1 VSGVW
6 ERLKEGFWAADPLD
20 YPVAK
25 GDGDRLV
32 GEVGWGHRRT
42 WRGRAGS
49 MVWLAIV
56 AAPLSATF
64 AEPHLG
70 AFHLAVVLAVAAAF
84 ASTIFAMGVV
94 PDDWEAGLPLRVRL
108 VPVLGCLGALS
119 FLSFYDGP
127 TWAYMFTLS
136 IFPIASVF
144 RRPWPS
150 LIGLG
155 VLTAVTSIGSQGNLG
170 DCIGP
175 LATVLGVGVSFLAFR
190 RLTEANQALRE
201 AREDLAR
208 VAVAEERLRFARDIH
223 DLLGHSLSVITLKS
237 EVAGRLL
244 ATSPERA
251 AKEVAEIEAVA
262 REALREVRDAVTG
275 YRQATLGVEMAA
287 ARTALAAAGIAWNEE
302 VAPLD
307 VPAGVEGPL
316 AWALREGVTNVIR
329 HSHARTCHITV
340 ARSDA
345 WAQVTVVDDGPGDA
359 TNGRSTGQEVG
370 SGFGNGLRGLSERL
384 GLAGGTLEA
393 GPVAGGG
400 YRLCAAVPRDQ
411 GQAFP
416 CREVMSPQPASDVLP
431 VPPAHATT
439 APPPAVNA
447 AAGLAAGTGAAASR
461 RRS

>member
-1 VSGVW
+1 MGLRVKGMWARV
-6 ERLKEGFWAADPLD
+6 KEGFWAADPVD

-25 GDGDRLV
+25 GDGGRAV

-70 AFHLAVVLAVAAAF
+70 AFHVAVVLAVAAAF

-94 PDDWEAGLPLRVRL
+94 PDDWEAGLPLGVRL

-119 FLSFYDGP
+119 FLTFYDGP

-150 LIGLG
+150 LIVLG
-155 VLTAVTSIGSQGNLG
+155 VLTAVTSIGSHGNLG
-170 DCIGP
+170 DCVGP

-201 AREDLAR
+201 ARDDLAR
-208 VAVAEERLRFARDIH
+208 VAVAEERVRFARDLH

-244 ATSPERA
+244 ASSPERA

-287 ARTALAAAGIAWNEE
+287 ARTALAAAGIAWSEE

-329 HSHARTCHITV
+329 HSHARTCRITV
-340 ARSDA
+340 ARSGST
-345 WAQVTVVDDGPGDA
+345 AQVTVVDDGPGP
-359 TNGRSTGQEVG
+359 TTRSPVPEPAGVAA
-370 SGFGNGLRGLSERL
+370 FGNGLRGLSERL
-384 GLAGGTLEA
+384 ALAGGSLEA

-411 GQAFP
+411 GQAFLCP
-416 CREVMSPQPASDVLP
+416 DVMEPPRAPDVLP
-431 VPPAHATT
+431 DPPAPARATS
-439 APPPAVNA
+439 A
-447 AAGLAAGTGAAASR
+447 
-461 RRS
+461 RS